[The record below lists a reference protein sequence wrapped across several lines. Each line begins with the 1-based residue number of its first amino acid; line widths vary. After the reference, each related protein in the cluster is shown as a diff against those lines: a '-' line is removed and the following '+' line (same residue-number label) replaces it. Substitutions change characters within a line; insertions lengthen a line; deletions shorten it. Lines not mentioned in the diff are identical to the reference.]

1 MLSQKSLSLLH
12 QIILDDSQTFRKI
25 SETFNN
31 NFKNENRIKAG
42 TTLIFLL
49 RDNLLNVHQRI
60 ISYYILYEISKNQKL
75 VSNQYSISI
84 ILEMLKKS
92 QNKNEQ
98 VFLEDF
104 LNNQIDYLDLTVQN
118 FLNDNRKELKTNLNE
133 LLLQWEKDYKETL
146 NDKNIDLKANDE
158 IRPVIYDRSEND
170 KKKLDKI
177 NNIDL
182 LSENDEEKIEKEIN
196 FNYFTSNYMSYYPCN
211 NSDFINSEPIWL
223 IPKLSHNF
231 IWEKDSGIKDK

>member
-49 RDNLLNVHQRI
+49 RDNLLNIHQRI

-75 VSNQYSISI
+75 VSNQYISI

-118 FLNDNRKELKTNLNE
+118 YLKDNTKELKTNLNQ
-133 LLLQWEKDYKETL
+133 LLLQWEKDYKEAL
-146 NDKNIDLKANDE
+146 NEKNIDLKANDE

-170 KKKLDKI
+170 IKKLDKI

-196 FNYFTSNYMSYYPCN
+196 FNYFTSNYMSYYPYN
-211 NSDFINSEPIWL
+211 NSYFINSEPIWL
-223 IPKLSHNF
+223 IPQLSHNF
-231 IWEKDSGIKDK
+231 IWDKDSGIKDK

>member
-12 QIILDDSQTFRKI
+12 QIILDDNQTFRKI

-49 RDNLLNVHQRI
+49 RDNLLNIHQRI

-75 VSNQYSISI
+75 VSNQYISI

-118 FLNDNRKELKTNLNE
+118 YLKDNTKELKTNLNQ
-133 LLLQWEKDYKETL
+133 LLLQWEKDYKEAL
-146 NDKNIDLKANDE
+146 NEKNIDLKANDE

-196 FNYFTSNYMSYYPCN
+196 FNYFTSNYMSYYPYN
-211 NSDFINSEPIWL
+211 NSYFINSEPIWL
-223 IPKLSHNF
+223 IPQLSHNF
-231 IWEKDSGIKDK
+231 IWDKDSGIKDK

>member
-49 RDNLLNVHQRI
+49 RDNLLNIHQRI

-75 VSNQYSISI
+75 VSNQYISI

-118 FLNDNRKELKTNLNE
+118 FLNDNTKELKTNLNE

>member
-49 RDNLLNVHQRI
+49 RDNLLNIHQRI

-75 VSNQYSISI
+75 VSNQYISI

-118 FLNDNRKELKTNLNE
+118 YLKDNTKELKTNLNQ
-133 LLLQWEKDYKETL
+133 LLLQWEKDYKEAL
-146 NDKNIDLKANDE
+146 NEKNIDLKANDE

-170 KKKLDKI
+170 IKKLDKI

-182 LSENDEEKIEKEIN
+182 LSENDVEKIEKEIN

>member
-49 RDNLLNVHQRI
+49 RDNLLNIHQRI

-75 VSNQYSISI
+75 VSNQYISI

-118 FLNDNRKELKTNLNE
+118 YLKDNTKELKTNLNQ
-133 LLLQWEKDYKETL
+133 LLLQWEKDYKEAL
-146 NDKNIDLKANDE
+146 NEKNIDLKANDE

-196 FNYFTSNYMSYYPCN
+196 FNYFTSNYMSYYPYN
-211 NSDFINSEPIWL
+211 NSYFINSEPIWL
-223 IPKLSHNF
+223 IPQLSHNF
-231 IWEKDSGIKDK
+231 IWDKDSGIKDK

>member
-12 QIILDDSQTFRKI
+12 QIILDDNQTFRKI

-75 VSNQYSISI
+75 VSNQYISI
-84 ILEMLKKS
+84 TLEMLKKS
-92 QNKNEQ
+92 QNKNEL

-118 FLNDNRKELKTNLNE
+118 YLKDNTKELKTNLNQ
-133 LLLQWEKDYKETL
+133 LLLQWEKDYKEAL
-146 NDKNIDLKANDE
+146 NEKNIDLKANDE

-196 FNYFTSNYMSYYPCN
+196 FNYFTSNYMSYYPYN
-211 NSDFINSEPIWL
+211 NSYFINSEPIWL
-223 IPKLSHNF
+223 IPQLSHNF
-231 IWEKDSGIKDK
+231 IWDKDSGIKDK

>member
-75 VSNQYSISI
+75 VSNQYISI

-118 FLNDNRKELKTNLNE
+118 YLKDNTKELKANLNQ
-133 LLLQWEKDYKETL
+133 LLLQWEKDYKEAL
-146 NDKNIDLKANDE
+146 NEKNIDLKANDE